1 MSRLNLLQA
10 NASVV
15 VCYCMRVVIVREHSF
30 LKVVIVRTLF
40 SDRRRLRILY
50 VRCQSAGRSEVGIE
64 LGLIAW
70 LDRFWTRVSLR
81 YLVSAVYRVSRP
93 SYVLLPG
100 LEFAQLARLELVG
113 FLNTPL
119 AGQSIIRLCPH
130 HLTLTESNSLEWLLL
145 FF

>member
-64 LGLIAW
+64 LGLIA
-70 LDRFWTRVSLR
+70 
-81 YLVSAVYRVSRP
+81 
-93 SYVLLPG
+93 
-100 LEFAQLARLELVG
+100 
-113 FLNTPL
+113 
-119 AGQSIIRLCPH
+119 
-130 HLTLTESNSLEWLLL
+130 
-145 FF
+145 